1 MAELENAP
9 SAGAGR
15 KFLAAPGGAPFACRT
30 FMAALIASKESASLA
45 DFLQIL
51 RLRKALVLL
60 VLSLVVLT
68 TLVVTALLPKWY
80 LATTKI
86 RVEKP
91 EGEVKLF
98 QAQSSS
104 YYDPYFLQDQFR
116 ILQSEKI
123 LYPVIANLGLNER
136 FGAEL
141 GAGAALPTA
150 ITFQRLLKDMLR
162 VESQRSSSI
171 IEINV
176 YALDGTLAA
185 AIANEIARVYAEDRV
200 TLATS
205 EQREGLAQLR
215 RELEAQERVVTAQR
229 DGVEKLRKDLN
240 ISGVDL
246 NARYS
251 DMEIETLRQMQTSL
265 IALRVDAIGR
275 KTRWERFK
283 SIPPADRINLVNSEL
298 IQDQNIQNL
307 LQAYLAAD
315 QDVTRLKSRLGEAHP
330 ELVAALEGRA
340 KKREQLD
347 AMLGGYLAALENS
360 YKEAEARVT
369 ALENQLAQA
378 KVDQILS
385 ARERLRPFEEAAQ
398 KLDDE
403 TRLLSTLKLTLR
415 QREIDFQVPKKTIE
429 ILNSAEPARRP
440 SKPSFALNLMAALFL
455 GSVLGVGLA
464 VLLEYF
470 DTSFRTI
477 ADVETRLKLP
487 VLGVIPFAREP
498 LHDVQENP
506 ADAEP
511 FRVLHTNLNL
521 TLKPGQ
527 AGVFMLCSAGP
538 GEGKSTTLHHLA
550 RLMGAAGERV
560 VLIDSDVRRPAQ
572 HRLAARPKE
581 PGLVELLL
589 GRQSLDAVLQ
599 KEIAPRLDFIPSGA
613 TEGVTLG
620 LIHGDRLR
628 ELIAGLR
635 GRYDKIIFDSPPI
648 IGVSDTTVLASVVD
662 GVVLLIQHR
671 RNPQSMVL
679 RAQQIIAGLNT
690 KLLGVVLTQVP
701 AGGGEDYGY
710 YTHNYAYYSEGGK
723 RHRSSHGSL
732 KRPPPTGESGDRI
745 TLTESEPRG

>member
-1 MAELENAP
+1 
-9 SAGAGR
+9 
-15 KFLAAPGGAPFACRT
+15 
-30 FMAALIASKESASLA
+30 MAALTASKESASLA
-45 DFLQIL
+45 DFLRIL

-98 QAQSSS
+98 QAQSNSS
-104 YYDPYFLQDQFR
+104 YDPYFLQDQFR

-136 FGAEL
+136 LGAAL

-150 ITFQRLLKDMLR
+150 ITFQYLLKDMLR

-283 SIPPADRINLVNSEL
+283 SIPPEDRINLVNSEL

-347 AMLGGYLAALENS
+347 AMLGGYLTALENS

-369 ALENQLAQA
+369 ALESQLAQA

-415 QREIDFQVPKKTIE
+415 QREIDFQVPKRTIE

-440 SKPSFALNLMAALFL
+440 SKPSFALNLMAALFF
-455 GSVLGVGLA
+455 GSVLGVGWPCCSSIS
-464 VLLEYF
+464 
-470 DTSFRTI
+470 T
-477 ADVETRLKLP
+477 P
-487 VLGVIPFAREP
+487 VSAPSPTWKRASSCR
-498 LHDVQENP
+498 
-506 ADAEP
+506 
-511 FRVLHTNLNL
+511 
-521 TLKPGQ
+521 
-527 AGVFMLCSAGP
+527 CSG
-538 GEGKSTTLHHLA
+538 
-550 RLMGAAGERV
+550 
-560 VLIDSDVRRPAQ
+560 
-572 HRLAARPKE
+572 
-581 PGLVELLL
+581 
-589 GRQSLDAVLQ
+589 
-599 KEIAPRLDFIPSGA
+599 
-613 TEGVTLG
+613 
-620 LIHGDRLR
+620 
-628 ELIAGLR
+628 
-635 GRYDKIIFDSPPI
+635 
-648 IGVSDTTVLASVVD
+648 
-662 GVVLLIQHR
+662 
-671 RNPQSMVL
+671 
-679 RAQQIIAGLNT
+679 
-690 KLLGVVLTQVP
+690 
-701 AGGGEDYGY
+701 
-710 YTHNYAYYSEGGK
+710 
-723 RHRSSHGSL
+723 
-732 KRPPPTGESGDRI
+732 
-745 TLTESEPRG
+745 